1 MNPGLV
7 VKLRPAG
14 PWRIGPDSGARN
26 RVDAIYHSDS
36 LYSAVTSA
44 MSRMGSLSA
53 WLDATARSQTPA
65 VCFSSCFPF
74 LDDIGFVVPPRTIWP
89 PTSPQAMSA
98 RVRWKSARFI
108 PLSVVESILSGKK
121 LNENQWSVDGA
132 SGCLVPAGKAGPFR
146 TSVRWNAAVDRLS
159 GSSERHATACIEFR
173 EGCGLWTVAG
183 FRDEAARDE
192 WQDRVKAAFRLLA
205 DTGFGGERSRGW
217 GRSETPEFVEGT
229 LPGLVI
235 EYRRKEP
242 PPAVEEPPVEEPP
255 VKEAPMVEPPP
266 AEEPLPESE
275 PPVEAESV
283 APAPEAPAEPAPAVE
298 VAAPDTLPP
307 AERAPEAGAAAPA
320 GEAESPAPAV
330 EAPAPE
336 TVPPAEAVPEAE
348 AAAPETEPAAD
359 LAPEAE
365 GAAPPVAAATVRE
378 RFTTEPET
386 VPVVE
391 AAPEAEAAARPLPTP
406 AVYPGRGSDGC
417 APETEPA
424 ADFAPEA
431 GVAAP
436 GAEAAVLE
444 TEPVAEP
451 APEAA
456 SLETEPVAAPAPEAA
471 VPETEPA
478 AEPAPEAAM
487 PETVPVVEAA
497 PEAEGAPIG
506 DAAVGSPEEM
516 SPQAGVGRLKPA
528 PPLKADESS
537 VVAQAGYP
545 LGPPPDFTAPET
557 EPVAEFA
564 PEPEAAPI
572 VAAVRAPDRTEAMR
586 MAPEREAAPAV
597 PASSVRLQAH
607 WLLSL
612 YTPAVDDAVDWG
624 RGSYAVLA
632 RGGRIDSPSGSGE
645 LKKQIQMVAEG
656 SVLFSDGVPL
666 GAAPDVAPDG
676 FAHPVFR
683 AGFALAIPVPEVH

>member
-44 MSRMGSLSA
+44 MSRMGSLAA
-53 WLDATARSQTPA
+53 WLDATARSRTPA

-89 PTSPQAMSA
+89 PTSPQALSA

-121 LNENQWSVDGA
+121 LNENQWSVDGP
-132 SGCLVPAGKAGPFR
+132 SGCLVPAGNAGPFR

-183 FRDEAARDE
+183 FHDEAARDE
-192 WQDRVKAAFRLLA
+192 WQERVKAAFRLLA

-229 LPGLVI
+229 LPGLII
-235 EYRRKEP
+235 EYKRKE
-242 PPAVEEPPVEEPP
+242 AR
-255 VKEAPMVEPPP
+255 AAGVEPGP
-266 AEEPLPESE
+266 AAEPDAETSAPGPELASASVSEGEGSAAPDLVPMGEPSLESEGTDTPIRAATVRELLPE
-275 PPVEAESV
+275 
-283 APAPEAPAEPAPAVE
+283 AEPAPEPAPEVEGTTPE
-298 VAAPDTLPP
+298 VAAPEGEP
-307 AERAPEAGAAAPA
+307 ATEPASEVER
-320 GEAESPAPAV
+320 
-330 EAPAPE
+330 
-336 TVPPAEAVPEAE
+336 
-348 AAAPETEPAAD
+348 AAPETEPAAEPVPAAAPVGDPTVGSGEEMRPQAGVDRLKPAPPLQTHESSVVAQAVSPAD
-359 LAPEAE
+359 LTAPVSESAAEDAPEGAALEAESAAEDAPE
-365 GAAPPVAAATVRE
+365 GAAPETEPVAEAAPE
-378 RFTTEPET
+378 ADATEPEAE
-386 VPVVE
+386 PVAE
-391 AAPEAEAAARPLPTP
+391 FAPEGAAPETESAAEPAPEAEAAARPLPD
-406 AVYPGRGSDGC
+406 VRGSDGS
-417 APETEPA
+417 APKTEQSPES
-424 ADFAPEA
+424 APEA
-431 GVAAP
+431 V
-436 GAEAAVLE
+436 
-444 TEPVAEP
+444 
-451 APEAA
+451 
-456 SLETEPVAAPAPEAA
+456 S
-471 VPETEPA
+471 PETEPA
-478 AEPAPEAAM
+478 AEIVPEAEA
-487 PETVPVVEAA
+487 AA
-497 PEAEGAPIG
+497 PEP
-506 DAAVGSPEEM
+506 DAAP
-516 SPQAGVGRLKPA
+516 
-528 PPLKADESS
+528 
-537 VVAQAGYP
+537 
-545 LGPPPDFTAPET
+545 TA
-557 EPVAEFA
+557 V
-564 PEPEAAPI
+564 
-572 VAAVRAPDRTEAMR
+572 AVRAPDRTGGMR
-586 MAPEREAAPAV
+586 VAPEREAAPAV
-597 PASSVRLQAH
+597 PAPNARLQAH

-612 YTPAVDDAVDWG
+612 FTPAADDAVDWG

-683 AGFALAIPVPEVH
+683 AGFALAIPLPEVH

>member
-44 MSRMGSLSA
+44 MSRMGSLDA

-183 FRDEAARDE
+183 FHDEAARNE

-229 LPGLVI
+229 LPGLII
-235 EYRRKEP
+235 EYRRKE
-242 PPAVEEPPVEEPP
+242 AR
-255 VKEAPMVEPPP
+255 AAGVEPGPELVS
-266 AEEPLPESE
+266 ASASESE
-275 PPVEAESV
+275 GA
-283 APAPEAPAEPAPAVE
+283 APELVP
-298 VAAPDTLPP
+298 VASPSL
-307 AERAPEAGAAAPA
+307 ESEAI
-320 GEAESPAPAV
+320 
-330 EAPAPE
+330 
-336 TVPPAEAVPEAE
+336 
-348 AAAPETEPAAD
+348 APETEPEVDLAAALASALEAAAAEPKPD
-359 LAPEAE
+359 EPVNEAVAGPAPEAD
-365 GAAPPVAAATVRE
+365 AAAG
-378 RFTTEPET
+378 
-386 VPVVE
+386 
-391 AAPEAEAAARPLPTP
+391 PLPTP
-406 AVYPGRGSDGC
+406 AGYPGRGSDGV
-417 APETEPA
+417 
-424 ADFAPEA
+424 APEA
-431 GVAAP
+431 EPVAEPAPEGAAP
-436 GAEAAVLE
+436 EVAPITEIVPEAAAPE

-451 APEAA
+451 APEVAA
-456 SLETEPVAAPAPEAA
+456 AETVPAPIEDAAVGSPEETRPQAGVGRLKPAPRMQEDDSPVVAQAVSPANLTAPGAEGAPIEDAAVGSLEETRPQAGVGRLKPAPPLQENDVPVVAQAVSPANFTAPEAA

-478 AEPAPEAAM
+478 AESAPG
-487 PETVPVVEAA
+487 
-497 PEAEGAPIG
+497 AEGAPVG
-506 DAAVGSPEEM
+506 DGAAGSGEEM
-516 SPQAGVGRLKPA
+516 RPQAGVGRLKPA
-528 PPLKADESS
+528 PPLQENDVP
-537 VVAQAGYP
+537 VVAQAVSP
-545 LGPPPDFTAPET
+545 ADLTAPT
-557 EPVAEFA
+557 E
-564 PEPEAAPI
+564 
-572 VAAVRAPDRTEAMR
+572 AAVRAPDRTEPMR
-586 MAPEREAAPAV
+586 VTPPSV
-597 PASSVRLQAH
+597 PLQAH

-612 YTPAVDDAVDWG
+612 FTPAAEDAVDWG

-683 AGFALAIPVPEVH
+683 AGFALAIRLPEVH